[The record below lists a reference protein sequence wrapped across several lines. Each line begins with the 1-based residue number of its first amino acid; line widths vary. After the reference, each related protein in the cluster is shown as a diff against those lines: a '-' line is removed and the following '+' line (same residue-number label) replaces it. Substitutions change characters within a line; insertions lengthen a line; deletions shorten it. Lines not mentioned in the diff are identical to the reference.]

1 MCSSHAF
8 EIRGL
13 RVCLQF
19 VCFVD
24 MSQQPIRH
32 ARSSGRT
39 LNRKYQ
45 QKIPNITIFL
55 TFIWGQRGDIIII
68 FFREITRQKV
78 SGMRDIVFFLRG
90 LRCWPSSSR
99 ATFYKQK
106 VMPGLLSL
114 RNFSSSTHHT
124 RLKCLLI
131 QSGFNIKIIRVQK
144 SVIFRVHL

>member
-24 MSQQPIRH
+24 TSQQPIRH

-45 QKIPNITIFL
+45 QKIPNSTISSHLFGAKGG
-55 TFIWGQRGDIIII
+55 TSSS
-68 FFREITRQKV
+68 FFSVKLLAKKWVECEIL
-78 SGMRDIVFFLRG
+78 FFFV
-90 LRCWPSSSR
+90 WPSLWP
-99 ATFYKQK
+99 AWFILCDLLQAQN

-114 RNFSSSTHHT
+114 RNFSFKAHYHT
-124 RLKCLLI
+124 MLKNVYWFSR
-131 QSGFNIKIIRVQK
+131 SGFQT
-144 SVIFRVHL
+144 